1 METVVYN
8 IEIQSIHLEE
18 NNITIMEN
26 LKIREFSFSDNSDVL
41 ELLYE
46 LGRPKPQNVQEE
58 EVFQQL
64 INNYDKDPK
73 KRIFVA
79 ETKNKIVGVVI
90 VLVLL
95 RLNQIDSEIYI
106 PELIVSKN
114 YQNQGIGK
122 ELINSCIDFAKEMNC
137 YRIRLES
144 GNQRLESHKFYRKL
158 GFDQSSLSFSLK
170 L

>member
-1 METVVYN
+1 M
-8 IEIQSIHLEE
+8 QSIHLQEKFLL
-18 NNITIMEN
+18 TMDN
-26 LKIREFSFSDNSDVL
+26 LEIREFCFSDVNSVL

-58 EVFQQL
+58 EIFNHL
-64 INNYDKDPK
+64 IYNYDADSN

-79 ETKNKIVGVVI
+79 EINDKIVGVVVI
-90 VLVLL
+90 LILS
-95 RLNQIDSEIYI
+95 RLNQIDPEMYI

-114 YQNQGIGK
+114 YQNQAIGK
-122 ELINSCIDFAKEMNC
+122 ELVNSCIDFAKKIKC
-137 YRIRLES
+137 HRIRLES
-144 GNQRLESHKFYRKL
+144 GNQRLNSHKFYRKL